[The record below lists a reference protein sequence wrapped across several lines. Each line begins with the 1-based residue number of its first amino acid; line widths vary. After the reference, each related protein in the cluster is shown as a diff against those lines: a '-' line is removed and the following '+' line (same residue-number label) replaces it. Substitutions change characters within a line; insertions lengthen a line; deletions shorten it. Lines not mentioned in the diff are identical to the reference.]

1 MVLSPPDV
9 CIVSTR
15 VALYLSGS
23 DALKLD
29 VESVVELL
37 RFALVF
43 AAAIFAF
50 TFAFELVVFVA
61 G

>member
-1 MVLSPPDV
+1 M
-9 CIVSTR
+9 R

-37 RFALVF
+37 RFAFVF
-43 AAAIFAF
+43 AGALFAF
-50 TFAFELVVFVA
+50 MFAFELFVLVA

>member
-1 MVLSPPDV
+1 MS
-9 CIVSTR
+9 

-37 RFALVF
+37 MFAFVFAGAVFALR
-43 AAAIFAF
+43 
-50 TFAFELVVFVA
+50 FAFELFVLVA

>member
-1 MVLSPPDV
+1 MVN
-9 CIVSTR
+9 VS

-29 VESVVELL
+29 VVSLVELL

-43 AAAIFAF
+43 AGAVLAF
-50 TFAFELVVFVA
+50 TLAFELFVFVA